1 VAEFPTD
8 NICYTTPLF
17 AHGRLFCGSGDRHL
31 YVIDLDTMSL
41 ARKLD
46 CRARVYSS
54 PRLIADS
61 VISARPAASSARWIR
76 YRWRSP
82 DADRAGCGDQCGGV
96 NARRHEVICGDV
108 CE

>member
-17 AHGRLFCGSGDRHL
+17 AHGRLFLRLGRPPPL
-31 YVIDLDTMSL
+31 VIDLDTMSL

-61 VISARPAASSARWIR
+61 VIFGSAAASSARWIR

-82 DADRAGCGDQCGGV
+82 GR
-96 NARRHEVICGDV
+96 
-108 CE
+108 